1 MSPLV
6 AREAVEA
13 DAELLLAWR
22 NDPRTRQASR
32 SGEVIALADHL
43 RWLRGVLASPERLLL
58 VVSDGTAPVGTVRFD
73 RCGEPGEWEVSITLA
88 PESRGRGLS
97 RAVLAA
103 GEHMLFQRHEVRAI
117 LAAVHED
124 NAASAALF
132 ERSGYVESAPAEDG
146 FRWLRKTRR

>member
-1 MSPLV
+1 MSALA

-32 SGEVIALADHL
+32 SSDVIALADHL
-43 RWLRGVLASPERLLL
+43 RWLRGVLASPDRLLL
-58 VVSDGTAPVGTVRFD
+58 VISDDAGPVGTVRFD
-73 RCGEPGEWEVSITLA
+73 REAPGEWEVSITLA
-88 PESRGRGLS
+88 PSSRGRGLS
-97 RAVLAA
+97 RAVLAE
-103 GEHMLFQRHEVRAI
+103 GEQALSERHDVRVL